1 MAITNSVKDQLI
13 GIGTAGTIGTA
24 TASPS
29 TDNTAATQ
37 TTAALT
43 NSINRGKVRVKISAV
58 DSSVKIASIAAMVQT
73 ASAAASEY
81 IGGFNPASADQTN
94 GQGGNFVWEFVS
106 DLAIVQ
112 AAVKVTPSGSKA
124 GSIEYTIDVE
134 LAGN

>member
-24 TASPS
+24 TASP
-29 TDNTAATQ
+29 TVDNTAN
-37 TTAALT
+37 TTTTTALT
-43 NSINRGKVRVKISAV
+43 NSISRGKVRVKLSAV

-81 IGGFNPASADQTN
+81 IGGFNPASADQTT
-94 GQGGNFVWEFVS
+94 GQGANFVWEFVS

-112 AAVKVTPSGSKA
+112 AAIKVTPAGSKS
-124 GSIEYTIDVE
+124 GTQEFTIDVE